1 MNGPQAL
8 QRLIDGL
15 RVRKNRW
22 TPDCWISAEY
32 DSYLDLWTFYGHGTP
47 NFMRDVEEDQGWIL
61 VDLMEDGWTVELE
74 TEEGEP

>member
-22 TPDCWISAEY
+22 TPDCWISARWDEECEAWIFRGY
-32 DSYLDLWTFYGHGTP
+32 GTP
-47 NFMRDVEEDQGWIL
+47 TFRRDVDEDKEWIL
-61 VDLMEDGWTVELE
+61 ADLMEDGWTVELE
-74 TEEGEP
+74 TGEGEP

>member
-22 TPDCWISAEY
+22 TPDCWISAWRDDEIGVY
-32 DSYLDLWTFYGHGTP
+32 TIIAHGTP
-47 NFMRDVEEDQGWIL
+47 IFVRDVSEDKEWIL
-61 VDLMEDGWTVELE
+61 WALL
-74 TEEGEP
+74 EEGWEVEA